1 MYKKIGVFILLSFII
16 VSSFSQSALAHT
28 VYPVNPNAQA
38 TTKELMNWLAH
49 LPNRSE
55 NRILSGA
62 FGGFTN
68 ASFSMK
74 EANQIK
80 NATGQLPAIYGCDYS
95 SGWLEKPYISDITET
110 IDYSCN
116 SDLISYWKSGGIPQI
131 SLHLANPAS
140 STFGKNASHISNSE
154 YEKILDSSTTEGKRL
169 EAVLSK
175 VADGLDQLKNE
186 GVPVLF
192 RPLHEMNGEWF
203 WWGLTE
209 YNKKDSQRFSLY
221 KQLYQKIYHYMT
233 DTRGLDNLIWVY
245 SPDANRDF
253 KTDFYPGSS
262 YVDIVGL
269 DAYFSDNFSIQGY
282 DELTALNKPFAF
294 TEIGTQ
300 KQDGNLDYSAFLNTV
315 KQKYPKT
322 VYFLTWDE
330 VHSPSVNKGGSSF
343 YNDSWTLNKGEV
355 WAGSSLTPIVE

>member
-1 MYKKIGVFILLSFII
+1 MYKKFGISLLLALLI
-16 VSSFSQSALAHT
+16 VSAFSQTASAHT
-28 VYPVNPNAQA
+28 VNPVNQNAQS

-55 NRILSGA
+55 NRVLSGA
-62 FGGFTN
+62 FGGYAN
-68 ASFSMK
+68 ATFSMK
-74 EANQIK
+74 EANRIK
-80 NATGQLPAIYGCDYS
+80 DATGQSPAVYACDYS
-95 SGWLEKPYISDITET
+95 RGWLETAHIADA

-116 SDLISYWKSGGIPQI
+116 SDLISHWKSGGIPQI
-131 SLHLANPAS
+131 SMHLPNPAFQS
-140 STFGKNASHISNSE
+140 GNYKTKISNSQ

-169 EAVLSK
+169 DAVLSK
-175 VADGLDQLKNE
+175 VADGLQQLKNE

-203 WWGLTE
+203 WWGLTD
-209 YNKKDSQRFSLY
+209 YNQKDSERISLY

-245 SPDANRDF
+245 APDANRDF
-253 KTDFYPGSS
+253 KTDFYPGDS

-269 DAYFSDNFSIQGY
+269 DAYFSDAYSIKGY

-294 TEIGTQ
+294 TEVGPQTTN
-300 KQDGNLDYSAFLNTV
+300 GSLCSLDYSQFINAI

-322 VYFLTWDE
+322 IYFLAWDDGW
-330 VHSPSVNKGGSSF
+330 SPAANQGAF
-343 YNDSWTLNKGEV
+343 NLYNDSWTLNKGEL
-355 WAGSSLTPIVE
+355 WEGSSLTPVAE